1 MMTQNPPSML
11 PLSSTDFLPGVS
23 CTFSQRLWKLCRGVW
38 RCSLCRF
45 CVLHG
50 LCSVGSSA
58 NLSVT
63 CCDIMQSSFKYLP
76 ENDQSWS
83 WSLSQAIPL
92 WENLD
97 ASNSVSTQPG
107 FLFLRRIL
115 YLPSLIFW
123 TFWWLEFPSGAASL
137 NPNERSLSKTG
148 RFTSARDIPL
158 FLTVYIQKLQVYF
171 SSRYSCFFVHVDVI
185 LSLLKSPGEVKIYI
199 GREKSPADLFSK
211 GRKSKDNV
219 LCEGFLELRC
229 CNSMHTVHV
238 IMHNA

>member
-1 MMTQNPPSML
+1 MFT
-11 PLSSTDFLPGVS
+11 V
-23 CTFSQRLWKLCRGVW
+23 SQRVWKLCRREW

-76 ENDQSWS
+76 KNDQSWS

-97 ASNSVSTQPG
+97 ASNYVSTQAG
-107 FLFLRRIL
+107 FLFLSWIL
-115 YLPSLIFW
+115 FLPSLIFW

-137 NPNERSLSKTG
+137 NPNERSLSETG
-148 RFTSARDIPL
+148 RFTSARDIPM
-158 FLTVYIQKLQVYF
+158 FFI
-171 SSRYSCFFVHVDVI
+171 CFYP
-185 LSLLKSPGEVKIYI
+185 K
-199 GREKSPADLFSK
+199 K
-211 GRKSKDNV
+211 GRFISAADIHA
-219 LCEGFLELRC
+219 FLYILY
-229 CNSMHTVHV
+229 M
-238 IMHNA
+238 